1 MAPLLISISFKV
13 IPCSTVSTPY
23 HVYIPREEV
32 RALILFGNRA
42 QALDPW
48 LSRWLTCWS
57 DKQNAIQD
65 CKIVTIHFPLDRCV
79 CILSRYIKTYESN
92 NLFVRIR
99 NIVNKKMRLCQLMFI
114 GEVELAGDLLEIAYL
129 LVSKSISNKMW
140 VIISSLILS
149 FSFVGN
155 VNNTIVPF
163 ITHDLSLHRDV
174 IGHLKASWWTNLFSR
189 EYD

>member
-1 MAPLLISISFKV
+1 MLIINPFTLLAYGNSSYSWRHCWFLLISRSFHA
-13 IPCSTVSTPY
+13 PLFRSTVSTLY
-23 HVYIPREEV
+23 RVYIPREEV

-65 CKIVTIHFPLDRCV
+65 RKIVTIHFPIDKCV
-79 CILSRYIKTYESN
+79 CVSRYIKTYEIN

-129 LVSKSISNKMW
+129 LVSKSISKQN
-140 VIISSLILS
+140 
-149 FSFVGN
+149 VGN
-155 VNNTIVPF
+155 YLGVDFVF
-163 ITHDLSLHRDV
+163 FFR
-174 IGHLKASWWTNLFSR
+174 R
-189 EYD
+189 

>member
-23 HVYIPREEV
+23 HDYIPREEV

-99 NIVNKKMRLCQLMFI
+99 NIVNKKMRFCQLMFI

-163 ITHDLSLHRDV
+163 ITHDLSLHV